1 VTGKALRSTQVRNLL
16 VAHFIEQGL
25 TPGDKLPSE
34 AEIAALGQVGRSTAR
49 EALKLLEQEGL
60 VTVRRGQGRFLSS
73 LSAHIVERPITQ
85 FESATDMLA
94 ALGYDARTITL
105 SVEERPATEDE
116 RQALKL
122 TASEAIICVERLRSS
137 SDVPLI
143 YSVCTMPR
151 WCIAGPIVHVN
162 WTNSLN
168 QLLAAQGYAPA
179 SSSARLKA
187 VNLPSAVAHQ
197 YSLNGSEPWLLIAE
211 TVVTDSGLHI
221 LYAEDYHRGDA
232 FAFNVL
238 RKP

>member
-1 VTGKALRSTQVRNLL
+1 MSKGLRSTHVRNLL

-73 LSAHIVERPITQ
+73 LSAHSVERPITQ

-94 ALGYDARTITL
+94 ALGYEARTIAL
-105 SVEERPATEDE
+105 SVDERPATEVE
-116 RQALKL
+116 QQALKL
-122 TASEAIICVERLRSS
+122 AASETVIFVERLRSS
-137 SDVPLI
+137 GDIPLI
-143 YSVCTMPR
+143 YSACTMPR

-162 WTNSLN
+162 WTSSLN
-168 QLLAAQGYAPA
+168 LLLAAQGYAPA

-187 VNLPSAVAHQ
+187 VHLPAEVAER
-197 YSLNGSEPWLLIAE
+197 YSLSGTEPWLLIAE

-221 LYAEDYHRGDA
+221 LYAEDFHRGDA